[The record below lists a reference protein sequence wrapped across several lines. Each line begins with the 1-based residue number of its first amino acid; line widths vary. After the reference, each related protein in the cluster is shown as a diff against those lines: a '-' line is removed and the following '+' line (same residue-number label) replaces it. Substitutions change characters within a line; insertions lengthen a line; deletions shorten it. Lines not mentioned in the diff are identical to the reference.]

1 MIRTSI
7 VPQTN
12 HIWVSIPTSYIGK
25 EIEILLYATDEIGKK
40 LTDIPQAIPQIKK
53 SFRGSLQLNT
63 DEHESFQQHAQNIRN
78 EWVNI

>member
-40 LTDIPQAIPQIKK
+40 PTDIPQIKK
-53 SFRGSLQLNT
+53 SFRGSLQLSAN
-63 DEHESFQQHAQNIRN
+63 EHESFQQHAQNIRN

>member
-40 LTDIPQAIPQIKK
+40 LTDIPQIKK
-53 SFRGSLQLNT
+53 SFRGSLQLNAN
-63 DEHESFQQHAQNIRN
+63 EHESFQQHAQNIRN

>member
-12 HIWVSIPTSYIGK
+12 HIWVSIPNSYIGK

-40 LTDIPQAIPQIKK
+40 PTDIPQAIPQIKK
-53 SFRGSLQLNT
+53 SFRGSLQLNAN
-63 DEHESFQQHAQNIRN
+63 EHESFQQHAQNIRN